1 MTNGRWANLVFV
13 ISTTGT
19 LLFGSAVLATGQP
32 PTPRLPQP
40 RQSPN
45 APVSQNVPQGLDGV
59 PVSPASNTAS
69 LGGQNDEEIR
79 RSVEHLYT
87 LVTDLKKEVDQTNS
101 NMILNT
107 SLVKRAQEIE
117 KLAKQIKDR
126 ARK

>member
-1 MTNGRWANLVFV
+1 MTNRRWTNLLFV
-13 ISTTGT
+13 ISIAGAFI
-19 LLFGSAVLATGQP
+19 FGSVVLAAGQH
-32 PTPRLPQP
+32 PTPRMPEP

-59 PVSPASNTAS
+59 PVSPASNPAS
-69 LGGQNDEEIR
+69 VSAQNDEEIR

>member
-1 MTNGRWANLVFV
+1 MNFFFSISV
-13 ISTTGT
+13 IGA
-19 LLFGSAVLATGQP
+19 LILGCVVLAAEQH
-32 PTPRLPQP
+32 PTPPMPQP

-69 LGGQNDEEIR
+69 LSGRNDEEIR
-79 RSVEHLYT
+79 RSVEHLYS